1 MSQGDGPGGGC
12 GGGRCRA
19 AAVAARRGCSPLE
32 VPLAEVKAALRAQGA
47 IVPN

>member
-1 MSQGDGPGGGC
+1 MAMGQAAGA
-12 GGGRCRA
+12 A

-32 VPLAEVKAALRAQGA
+32 VPLAEVKAVLRAQGA